1 MEIAFFIYG
10 VYLGAIKGIY
20 LGGIKGIYLGGIKG
34 ILSWWYKRYI
44 SWCYKRYISWCYK
57 GVEGGGRI
65 RVLTHFSLSY
75 RFPIILP
82 VSELVVYR
90 VFR

>member
-10 VYLGAIKGIY
+10 VYLGDIKGIYLGVIKGIY
-20 LGGIKGIYLGGIKG
+20 LGGIKGG
-34 ILSWWYKRYI
+34 R
-44 SWCYKRYISWCYK
+44 RR
-57 GVEGGGRI
+57 GRI

>member
-1 MEIAFFIYG
+1 MEIAFFYLW

-20 LGGIKGIYLGGIKG
+20 LGVIKGIYLGVIKG
-34 ILSWWYKRYI
+34 IYLGAT
-44 SWCYKRYISWCYK
+44 K
-57 GVEGGGRI
+57 GRRRGRI

-90 VFR
+90 DSR